1 MDYPQYNICMNLD
14 VTRFLAFT
22 REHHLSFYYSMIYAV
37 TDVVNSID
45 EFRYRIR
52 EGKVVLHDKIH
63 LSFTDMDREPENQ
76 LFKMVT
82 LDLSNDIATFVQE
95 AGEKSRNQQEYFD
108 AANLSGRD
116 DLIYITC
123 LPWISFTHMSHTISL
138 KRDDAVPR
146 ISWGKYYKEGD
157 RVLLPFSVQVHHG
170 LMDGYHVGKY
180 LEALQVYLNEME

>member
-1 MDYPQYNICMNLD
+1 MNLD

>member
-1 MDYPQYNICMNLD
+1 MNLD

-22 REHHLSFYYSMIYAV
+22 REHQLSFYYSMIYAV
-37 TDVVNSID
+37 TDVVNRIE

-63 LSFTDMDREPENQ
+63 PSFTDMDRDPENQ

-82 LDLSNDIATFVQE
+82 LDLNENIVTFVQE
-95 AGEKSRNQQEYFD
+95 TGEKSRNQKEYFD

-123 LPWISFTHMSHTISL
+123 LPWISFTHMLHTISL

-146 ISWGKYYKEGD
+146 ISWGKYYKED
-157 RVLLPFSVQVHHG
+157 DKVLLPFSVQVHHG

-180 LEALQVYLNEME
+180 LETLQAYLNGIE